1 VDLGKID
8 YLVEQGFYNTRTE
21 FIRTAI
27 KQEIDKNSFTFDKIE
42 KDSTQTNG
50 LYLGIGV
57 INITRKDLEKHL
69 KQGTKVKI
77 FVIGVCRFSKD
88 VDIDLVE
95 KTVESFRA
103 YGIKSGSPGVIEYL
117 DTLKYLP

>member
-1 VDLGKID
+1 
-8 YLVEQGFYNTRTE
+8 VEQGFYNTRTE

-42 KDSTQTNG
+42 KESTQANG

-57 INITRKDLEKHL
+57 VSISRKELEKHL
-69 KQGTKVKI
+69 KQGTKMKI
-77 FVIGVCRFSKD
+77 FVIGVCRFSRD
-88 VDIDLVE
+88 VDVELVE

-103 YGIKSGSPGVIEYL
+103 YGIRSAPPGVIEYL